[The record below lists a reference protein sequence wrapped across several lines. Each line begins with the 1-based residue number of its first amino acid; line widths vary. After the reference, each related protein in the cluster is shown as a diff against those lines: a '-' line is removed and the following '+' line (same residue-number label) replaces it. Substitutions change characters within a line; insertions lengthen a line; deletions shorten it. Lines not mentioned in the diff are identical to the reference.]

1 MKKKKIWTCIVML
14 CLVSV
19 LLFPI
24 QTYAQESGTKLTV
37 TVPEKPKET
46 MTVPEGI
53 KTLAEVSLPE
63 GWRWKDSTLEIQPGT
78 YIKGVAVHED
88 GYEMEVQVTGTLVIL
103 KDGTDTEYTI
113 GTDSS
118 ASIHCNGVR
127 DALKSVEMDG
137 KEVDKGNYTTK
148 DGSTLITFKKTYLD
162 QLSVG
167 THTVTLN
174 YETGSADS
182 TLTVKKASSTPTP
195 TVTPTKSATSGTGTS
210 GTTTTGAKT
219 GDETAVGWFA
229 GLLALSA
236 FVLTA
241 VFILRSKHTA
251 GKTLW

>member
-1 MKKKKIWTCIVML
+1 MKKKKIWTGIVML

-46 MTVPEGI
+46 MTVPEGT

-127 DALKSVEMDG
+127 DALESVEMDG

-195 TVTPTKSATSGTGTS
+195 TVTPTKSTTSGTGTS
-210 GTTTTGAKT
+210 GTTTPGAKT
-219 GDETAVGWFA
+219 GDETNIALWSILGA
-229 GLLALSA
+229 GGILLLISCL
-236 FVLTA
+236 V
-241 VFILRSKHTA
+241 IKSKR
-251 GKTLW
+251 KM